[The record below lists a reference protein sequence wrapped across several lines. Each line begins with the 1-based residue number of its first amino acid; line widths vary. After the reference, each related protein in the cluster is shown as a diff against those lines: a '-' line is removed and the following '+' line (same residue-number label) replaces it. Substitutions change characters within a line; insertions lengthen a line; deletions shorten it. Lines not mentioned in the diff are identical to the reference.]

1 MRFCCIYPSNPTS
14 YQPVLAQHSPAL
26 TSTNP
31 YCLTILYTNSTLI
44 VANSFELKY
53 SQKTV
58 ATCFWCWFSQWTYPR
73 NHTRYQHCMHTTLQH
88 FITLLLT
95 TLYTEFDV
103 PNRQFDR
110 IRPIKQVPRLFLGM
124 CVLHLPQQ
132 SCHWPVVSAQH
143 SPELISPASDHS
155 SPNLTS
161 RIANSI
167 EFDLW
172 NRWKNWF
179 HDFFECVSAAY
190 TPSNPTSYQQCVP
203 NTLQHL
209 LALHTPCLV
218 ISRIRRWI
226 VTNLLPLKYIEKTVL
241 TCFLGWFS
249 HAPTPGIIQGT
260 SSVWPAHSSTS

>member
-1 MRFCCIYPSNPTS
+1 MHLPQES
-14 YQPVLAQHSPAL
+14 YQIPALYAHHSPELHNTASNH
-26 TSTNP
+26 TVYWIRRPESP
-31 YCLTILYTNSTLI
+31 IRSNST
-44 VANSFELKY
+44 Y
-53 SQKTV
+53 KT
-58 ATCFWCWFSQWTYPR
+58 AK
-73 NHTRYQHCMHTTLQH
+73 
-88 FITLLLT
+88 
-95 TLYTEFDV
+95 
-103 PNRQFDR
+103 
-110 IRPIKQVPRLFLGM
+110 KQVPRLFLGAF
-124 CVLHLPQQ
+124 VLYLPQQ
-132 SCHWPVVSAQH
+132 SCHWPVVGAQH

-209 LALHTPCLV
+209 LALHTPCLI

-226 VTNLLPLKYIEKTVL
+226 VTNSLPLKYIEKTVL

-260 SSVWPAHSSTS
+260 SSVCPAHSSTS